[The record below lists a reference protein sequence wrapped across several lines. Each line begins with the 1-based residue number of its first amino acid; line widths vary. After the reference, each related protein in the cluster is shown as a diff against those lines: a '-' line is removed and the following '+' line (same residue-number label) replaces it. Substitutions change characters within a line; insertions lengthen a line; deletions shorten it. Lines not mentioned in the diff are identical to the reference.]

1 MLWVDKKYLR
11 LISSRFRNS
20 KWKNEDLL
28 NHACP
33 YCGDSEKN
41 AHKARGY
48 HFVYKETFFY
58 KCHNCGES
66 KSFAKFLKDQDTT
79 LWKQYAVEKFY
90 KKSPTITPVPEPEK
104 VKLSGKNLFQIEIR
118 PYRESDILKSVG
130 CVNVLDPKAQRARDY
145 LNIRLV
151 PKHRWDELYYIE
163 NCQSLSHL
171 DYKYKDRVFGN
182 DPRLILPFYTRQGK
196 LIGVSGRAL
205 NNNKLRYLTLKFD
218 ENESLIY
225 GLRTVDYNKRVYVTE
240 GPIDSLFLPNAIAV
254 AGSEFSKLKTIV
266 PTEQA
271 VVVFD
276 NEPRNP
282 EIVKK
287 LSKII
292 EDGFTV
298 CIWPRVMLDKDINDM
313 VLSGWSPNIVVD
325 TIDKNKFSGL
335 KAKMALSDWSKIG
348 G

>member
-41 AHKARGY
+41 SHKARGY

-130 CVNVLDPKAQRARDY
+130 CVNVLEPKAQRARDY

-313 VLSGWSPNIVVD
+313 VLSGWSPNIIVD

>member
-11 LISSRFRNS
+11 LIASRFRNS

-48 HFVYKETFFY
+48 HFVYKETFIY

-66 KSFAKFLKDQDTT
+66 RSFASFLKEQDSS

-90 KKSPTITPVPEPEK
+90 KKNPTFDTIPVKTAPSPNLGN
-104 VKLSGKNLFQIEIR
+104 KLLEQ
-118 PYRESDILKSVG
+118 VG
-130 CVNVLDPKAQRARDY
+130 CEPAINAKQATDY
-145 LNIRLV
+145 LNYRQI
-151 PKHRWDELYYIE
+151 PKHHWDDLYYIK
-163 NCQSLSHL
+163 NSQSLTQL
-171 DYKYKDRVFGN
+171 DTKYRNRVFGN
-182 DPRLILPFYTRQGK
+182 DPRLVIPFYTRQGK

-218 ENESLIY
+218 DTHSLIY

-240 GPIDSLFLPNAIAV
+240 GPIDSLFLPNSIAV
-254 AGSEFSKLKTIV
+254 AGSDFSKLNSIV
-266 PTEQA
+266 PPEQA

-287 LSKII
+287 MSQII
-292 EDGFTV
+292 EEGFTV
-298 CIWPRVMLDKDINDM
+298 CFWPKTIKQKDINDM
-313 VLSGWSPNIVVD
+313 VLHGLSPNIIID
-325 TIDKNKFSGL
+325 TIEKCKFSGL
-335 KAKMALSDWSKIG
+335 KAKMALSDWSKISG
-348 G
+348 R

>member
-41 AHKARGY
+41 SHKARGY

-104 VKLSGKNLFQIEIR
+104 VKLSGKNLFQIEAR

-130 CVNVLDPKAQRARDY
+130 CVNVLEPKAQRARDY

-313 VLSGWSPNIVVD
+313 VLSGWSPNIIVD
-325 TIDKNKFSGL
+325 TINKNKFSGL

>member
-1 MLWVDKKYLR
+1 M
-11 LISSRFRNS
+11 
-20 KWKNEDLL
+20 
-28 NHACP
+28 
-33 YCGDSEKN
+33 
-41 AHKARGY
+41 
-48 HFVYKETFFY
+48 
-58 KCHNCGES
+58 
-66 KSFAKFLKDQDTT
+66 
-79 LWKQYAVEKFY
+79 
-90 KKSPTITPVPEPEK
+90 
-104 VKLSGKNLFQIEIR
+104 
-118 PYRESDILKSVG
+118 
-130 CVNVLDPKAQRARDY
+130 
-145 LNIRLV
+145 
-151 PKHRWDELYYIE
+151 
-163 NCQSLSHL
+163 
-171 DYKYKDRVFGN
+171 
-182 DPRLILPFYTRQGK
+182 
-196 LIGVSGRAL
+196 IGLSGRAL

-287 LSKII
+287 LSQII

-313 VLSGWSPNIVVD
+313 VLSGWSPNIIID

-335 KAKMALSDWSKIG
+335 KAKMALSDWSRISG
-348 G
+348 

>member
-20 KWKNEDLL
+20 KWKTEDLL

-41 AHKARGY
+41 PHKARGY

-66 KSFAKFLKDQDTT
+66 KSFAKFLKEQDST
-79 LWKQYAVEKFY
+79 LWKQYSVEKFY
-90 KKSPTITPVPEPEK
+90 KKAPTLNYQNREPKK
-104 VKLSGKNLFQIEIR
+104 VQPKHDN
-118 PYRESDILKSVG
+118 LKSVG
-130 CVNVLDPKAQRARDY
+130 CINVLAPEAQRARDY
-145 LNIRLV
+145 LNVRLV

-163 NCQSLSHL
+163 NCQALSQL
-171 DYKYKDRVFGN
+171 DYKYRDRVFGN

-205 NNNKLRYLTLKFD
+205 NNNKLRYLTLKFN
-218 ENESLIY
+218 ESESLIY
-225 GLRTVDYNKRVYVTE
+225 GLRTVDYNERVYVTE

-254 AGSEFSKLKTIV
+254 AGSEFSKLNTIV
-266 PTEQA
+266 ATEQT

-287 LSKII
+287 MSQII

-313 VLSGWSPNIVVD
+313 VLSGWSPNIIVD
-325 TIDKNKFSGL
+325 TINKNKFSGL
-335 KAKMALSDWSKIG
+335 KAKMALSDWSKTSG
-348 G
+348 

>member
-11 LISSRFRNS
+11 LIASRFRNS

-41 AHKARGY
+41 VHKARGY
-48 HFVYKETFFY
+48 HFVYKETFIY

-66 KSFAKFLKDQDTT
+66 RSFASFLKEQDSS

-90 KKSPTITPVPEPEK
+90 KKNPTFDTIPVKTAPSPNLGN
-104 VKLSGKNLFQIEIR
+104 KLLEQ
-118 PYRESDILKSVG
+118 VG
-130 CVNVLDPKAQRARDY
+130 CEPAINAKQATDY
-145 LNIRLV
+145 LNYRQI
-151 PKHRWDELYYIE
+151 PKHHWDDLYYIK
-163 NCQSLSHL
+163 NSQSLTQL
-171 DYKYKDRVFGN
+171 DTKYRNRVFGN
-182 DPRLILPFYTRQGK
+182 DPRLVIPFYTRQGK

-218 ENESLIY
+218 DTHSLIY

-240 GPIDSLFLPNAIAV
+240 GPIDSLFLPNSIAV
-254 AGSEFSKLKTIV
+254 AGSDFSKLNSIV
-266 PTEQA
+266 PPEQA

-287 LSKII
+287 MSQII
-292 EDGFTV
+292 EEGFTV
-298 CIWPRVMLDKDINDM
+298 CFWPKTIKQKDINDM
-313 VLSGWSPNIVVD
+313 VLHGLSPNIIID
-325 TIDKNKFSGL
+325 TIEKCKFSGL
-335 KAKMALSDWSKIG
+335 KAKMALSDWSKISG
-348 G
+348 R

>member
-20 KWKNEDLL
+20 KWKTEDLL

-41 AHKARGY
+41 PHKARGY

-66 KSFAKFLKDQDTT
+66 KSFAKFLKEQDST
-79 LWKQYAVEKFY
+79 LWKQYSVEKFY
-90 KKSPTITPVPEPEK
+90 KKAPTLNYQNREPKK
-104 VKLSGKNLFQIEIR
+104 VQPKHDN
-118 PYRESDILKSVG
+118 LKSVG
-130 CVNVLDPKAQRARDY
+130 CINVLEPEAQRARDY
-145 LNIRLV
+145 LNVRLV

-163 NCQSLSHL
+163 NCQALSQL
-171 DYKYKDRVFGN
+171 DYKYRDRVFGN

-196 LIGVSGRAL
+196 LIGLSGRAL
-205 NNNKLRYLTLKFD
+205 NNNKLRYLTLKFN
-218 ENESLIY
+218 ESESLIY
-225 GLRTVDYNKRVYVTE
+225 GLRTVDYNERVYVTE

-254 AGSEFSKLKTIV
+254 AGSEFSKLNTIV
-266 PTEQA
+266 ATEQT

-287 LSKII
+287 MSQII

-313 VLSGWSPNIVVD
+313 VLSGWSPNIIVD

-335 KAKMALSDWSKIG
+335 KAKMALSDWSKTSG
-348 G
+348 

>member
-41 AHKARGY
+41 PHKARGY
-48 HFVYKETFFY
+48 HFVYKDTFMY

-66 KSFAKFLKDQDTT
+66 KSFANFLKEQDNT
-79 LWKQYAVEKFY
+79 LWKQYCVEKFY
-90 KKSPTITPVPEPEK
+90 KKEPTYTPILTLKTSSPK
-104 VKLSGKNLFQIEIR
+104 H
-118 PYRESDILKSVG
+118 DALKRVG
-130 CVNVLDPKAQRARDY
+130 CLEVMQAGAQRARDY
-145 LNIRLV
+145 LNMRKV
-151 PKHRWDELYYIE
+151 PKDKWDELYYIE
-163 NCQSLSHL
+163 NCQSLSQL
-171 DYKYKDRVFGN
+171 DYKYKERVFGN
-182 DPRLILPFYTRQGK
+182 DPRLVIPFYTRQGK

-218 ENESLIY
+218 ETLPLIY

-254 AGSEFSKLKTIV
+254 AGSDFSKLNTIV

-271 VVVFD
+271 IVVFD
-276 NEPRNP
+276 NEPRNS
-282 EIVKK
+282 EIVKH
-287 LSKII
+287 LSQII

-298 CIWPRVMLDKDINDM
+298 CIWPKTIRQKDINDM
-313 VLSGWSPNIVVD
+313 VLNGLSPNIIKD
-325 TIDKNKFSGL
+325 TINKNKFSGL
-335 KAKMALSDWSKIG
+335 KAKMALSDWSKVSG
-348 G
+348 RQ

>member
-41 AHKARGY
+41 SHKARGY

-313 VLSGWSPNIVVD
+313 VLSGWSPNIIVD